1 MPKISLLTHPLF
13 VSVPCRPGHSAQTVS
28 RRGPDGFL
36 KGPPSLPDCGPFAR
50 PLGPSE
56 KIDEANWTDQAEIA
70 GVTNG
75 CGRISCQAFSKDL
88 IVRTICGSS
97 PLVRLPTPKLCGRAF
112 PGNFQWGGNTK
123 KGGTLEEL
131 QDGLLPHV
139 ARMVLQ
145 YFAAQVGGFEV
156 GVDLGGAYALM
167 AEHGLNGPQVGTA
180 LE

>member
-1 MPKISLLTHPLF
+1 MHYGERRSAFPVF

-28 RRGPDGFL
+28 RRGPDGFI

-88 IVRTICGSS
+88 IVRTICASS

-112 PGNFQWGGNTK
+112 PGNFQWGGILNR
-123 KGGTLEEL
+123 EERL
-131 QDGLLPHV
+131 KSCRTV
-139 ARMVLQ
+139 YCRMLR
-145 YFAAQVGGFEV
+145 GWCSNISRRKSEV
-156 GVDLGGAYALM
+156 SRWV
-167 AEHGLNGPQVGTA
+167 
-180 LE
+180 